1 MDRITLVTQIEIE
14 RSLSSF
20 LQADARRGVEAV
32 TGQRAQTG
40 ADATMVRL
48 RALELMLDVL
58 DGR

>member
-20 LQADARRGVEAV
+20 LEADARRGIEAV
-32 TGQRAQTG
+32 TGPKAQTG
-40 ADATMVRL
+40 ADATKVRL
-48 RALELMLDVL
+48 RALELMLQVL